1 VRHYDNLVKPDLV
14 APGNKLV
21 GAAASDNALLA
32 SHPELNA
39 DASQPPSRR
48 MMYMSG
54 TSMSA
59 PVVAGAAALMLQAN
73 PSLTPSLVK
82 ALLML
87 TAQPVYGYN
96 TLEQGAGLLNAEG
109 ALRLA
114 RLVRTDLSS
123 QTPLGAPLLDG
134 APPAPQSTVAGE
146 TFWWSQGLVL
156 DHTFAAGS
164 DLYTLY
170 QKVYAPG
177 AQLGSGVNE
186 GAGGAQTLNAS
197 MLTGG
202 VTVGRWLLLSDGS
215 TMAGGTPVMDAAA
228 LLEGTVGGDGVMA
241 GDGVL
246 AGDGTMAGDGVM
258 AGDTSLRAQATLAGG
273 DETPCMK

>member
-1 VRHYDNLVKPDLV
+1 
-14 APGNKLV
+14 
-21 GAAASDNALLA
+21 
-32 SHPELNA
+32 
-39 DASQPPSRR
+39 
-48 MMYMSG
+48 
-54 TSMSA
+54 
-59 PVVAGAAALMLQAN
+59 MLQAN

-96 TLEQGAGLLNAEG
+96 TLEQGAGLLNVDG

-114 RLVRTDLSS
+114 KLVRTDLSS
-123 QTPLGAPLLDG
+123 STPLGAPLLTTG
-134 APPAPQSTVAGE
+134 APVPQSTVAGE

-156 DHTFAAGS
+156 DHTFAGGS

-186 GAGGAQTLNAS
+186 GSGGAQTLNGT

-202 VTVGRWLLLSDGS
+202 VTLGRWLLMSDGS
-215 TMAGGTPVMDAAA
+215 TMAGGTPLMDAAA
-228 LLEGTVGGDGVMA
+228 LLNGTVDGSGVMA
-241 GDGVL
+241 GDGIM
-246 AGDGTMAGDGVM
+246 AGDGTIGGDGIM
-258 AGDTSLRAQATLAGG
+258 AGDTNIRAQSILVEG
-273 DETPCMK
+273 DETACMK